1 MNLGELLAASARQHP
16 DRVAVVWDDG
26 RRRRTY
32 RELNERTDA
41 LASALVDELGVRP
54 GDRVSVMMANRP
66 EVLEIQN
73 AVWRVG
79 ATISPLNP
87 RYTAEEIQFIVND
100 SGAEVFFAGADVAG
114 TVLPLAGQL
123 PTKSWVVVGD
133 APDQTEGYQ
142 YEELLAKHTGA
153 QVPPPQ
159 TTDDDVAWLAYT
171 SGTTGRP
178 KGAMLTHG
186 CLTFVGIS
194 WLADLQRL
202 EPEDVG
208 LVAAPLTH
216 GAGIMS
222 LAFVMKGSTQV
233 IMAAFDAAS
242 FLEQVAVEKVTHTWL
257 VPTQIKMILN
267 SPKLD
272 GADTSSLKTIVYG
285 ASPMYVEDLREAMA
299 RIGPVFVQLFAQTES
314 PMTGTYL
321 RAEDHILDGPGSER
335 LASCGVARSGIE
347 VAVLDDQDQILPPGE
362 VGEICI
368 KGPALMKGYWNLPEA
383 TAETMRNGW
392 LHTGDIGKMDE
403 GGYFYILDRTKD
415 MLISGGLNVYPREIE
430 EVLLRHPAISEAAV
444 VGVPSE
450 QWGETPHAFIVTAAG
465 QTITAEEVIAFAA
478 DNLAGFKKP
487 RSVEFLTELPKTPIG
502 KIDKKVLRAPFWA
515 GRQRL
520 V

>member
-26 RRRRTY
+26 GRRRTY

-41 LASALVDELGVRP
+41 LAAALVDELGVRP

-100 SGAEVFFAGADVAG
+100 SGAEVFFAGADVAN

-133 APDQTEGYQ
+133 APDQTEGYT
-142 YEELLAKHTGA
+142 YEELLTKHTGA
-153 QVPPPQ
+153 QVPPPE

-242 FLEQVAVEKVTHTWL
+242 FLEQVAAEKVTHTWL

-272 GADTSSLKTIVYG
+272 GADTSTLKTIVYG

-314 PMTGTYL
+314 PMTGTYM
-321 RAEDHILDGPGSER
+321 
-335 LASCGVARSGIE
+335 
-347 VAVLDDQDQILPPGE
+347 GE
-362 VGEICI
+362 
-368 KGPALMKGYWNLPEA
+368 
-383 TAETMRNGW
+383 
-392 LHTGDIGKMDE
+392 
-403 GGYFYILDRTKD
+403 
-415 MLISGGLNVYPREIE
+415 
-430 EVLLRHPAISEAAV
+430 
-444 VGVPSE
+444 
-450 QWGETPHAFIVTAAG
+450 
-465 QTITAEEVIAFAA
+465 
-478 DNLAGFKKP
+478 
-487 RSVEFLTELPKTPIG
+487 
-502 KIDKKVLRAPFWA
+502 AP
-515 GRQRL
+515 
-520 V
+520 